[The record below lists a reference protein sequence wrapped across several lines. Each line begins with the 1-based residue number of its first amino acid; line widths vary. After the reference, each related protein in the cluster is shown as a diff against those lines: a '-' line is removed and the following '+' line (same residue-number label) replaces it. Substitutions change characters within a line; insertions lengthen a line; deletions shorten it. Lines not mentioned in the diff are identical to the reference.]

1 MKENPYYL
9 SARED
14 IQPYIP
20 SGLKRTLDVGCAKG
34 FFSAMLK
41 LSKGVEEAWG
51 IEMVEEC
58 AKEASFRLDY
68 VLMGL
73 FDEVYTQLPDHYFD
87 CVFLNDVLEH
97 MQDPEDCL
105 MKIKNKLTP
114 KGVIIASIPNVR
126 HVEVLRELLFR
137 GDWEYKDSGILDR
150 THLRFFTK
158 KSMERMFEKCGYDVK
173 MIKGINGV
181 GKFSLTNM
189 INVLMFNKWDDVKYR
204 QYLIKAYS
212 K

>member
-9 SARED
+9 STRSD

-20 SGLKRTLDVGCAKG
+20 YGLKRTLDVGCAKG
-34 FFSAMLK
+34 FFSEMLK
-41 LSKGVEEAWG
+41 NSKGVEETWG
-51 IEMVEEC
+51 IEMVNEC
-58 AKEASFRLDY
+58 AREASLRLDY
-68 VLMGL
+68 VLMGA
-73 FDEVYTQLPDHYFD
+73 FDEVYTQLPNHYFD

-97 MQDPEDCL
+97 MQNPEDCL

-114 KGVIIASIPNVR
+114 EGIVITSIPNVR
-126 HVEVLRELLFR
+126 HIEVLRELLFK

-189 INVLMFNKWDDVKYR
+189 INILMFNRWDDIKYR
-204 QYLIKAYS
+204 QYLICACLK
-212 K
+212 